1 MKHILYA
8 LVLCGALAAGAVNGL
23 GAEKAI
29 MSTKAGKAPKVTHF
43 EGPVGLQ
50 LYSLRNEFSKDVPG
64 TMTMANKFGF
74 NLVELA
80 GTYNEKPAHFR
91 RMLGDHN
98 MTAISGHF
106 PYDRLKDDIDGVVR
120 EAKALHLKYVGCA
133 WIPHDAGFDIKKCQ
147 EAIAVFNRAGEVL
160 TSHGIKFFYHQH
172 GYEFAPWGQ
181 GTLLDLMMEQTNPHY
196 VCFEMDIF
204 WVVFP
209 GQDPVKLLE
218 KYGRRWELMHLK
230 DMRKGLQTGSLSG
243 STDVSNDVA
252 IGAGQMNIPAILS
265 AAKKAKIKYYFIEDE
280 SPSSKAQIPESLRY
294 LHTVTW

>member
-8 LVLCGALAAGAVNGL
+8 VALCAALAIGAMDGMA
-23 GAEKAI
+23 AEKAKKTVKPE
-29 MSTKAGKAPKVTHF
+29 SFK
-43 EGPVGLQ
+43 GPVGLQ
-50 LYSLRNEFSKDVPG
+50 LYSLRNQISKDVPG
-64 TMTMANKFGF
+64 TLTMARKFGF

-80 GTYNEKPAHFR
+80 GTYGETPRQFHK
-91 RMLGDHN
+91 MLNNHELR
-98 MTAISGHF
+98 AVSGHF
-106 PYDRLKDDIDGVVR
+106 PYERFKDDIDGVVQDS
-120 EAKALHLKYVGCA
+120 KALGLKYAGCA
-133 WIPHDAGFDIKKCQ
+133 WIPHDGGFDVKKCQ

-160 TSHGIKFFYHQH
+160 ASHGIKFFYHQH

-181 GTLLDLMMEQTNPHY
+181 GTLLDMMMEQTNPQY

-209 GQDPVKLLE
+209 GQDPVRLLE

-252 IGAGQMNIPAILS
+252 IGAGQMNIPAILQ
-265 AAKKAKIKYYFIEDE
+265 AAKKNKIKYYFIEDE
-280 SPSSKAQIPESLRY
+280 SPSSTSQIPESLKY
-294 LHTVTW
+294 LETVKW

>member
-8 LVLCGALAAGAVNGL
+8 VALCGALAVCAINGM
-23 GAEKAI
+23 GAEKAAKPA
-29 MSTKAGKAPKVTHF
+29 KAEKPTYFK
-43 EGPVGLQ
+43 GPVGLQ

-64 TMTMANKFGF
+64 TLTMAHKFGF

-80 GTYNEKPAHFR
+80 GTYNETPKRFR
-91 RMLGDHN
+91 TMLSNHDLK
-98 MTAISGHF
+98 AVSAHF

-120 EAKALHLKYVGCA
+120 ESKALGIKYAGCA
-133 WIPHDAGFDIKKCQ
+133 WIPHDGGFDIKKCQ

-181 GTLLDLMMEQTNPHY
+181 GTLLDMMMEQTNPHY

-209 GQDPVKLLE
+209 GQDPVNLLE
-218 KYGRRWELMHLK
+218 KYGHRWELMHLK
-230 DMRKGLQTGSLSG
+230 DMRKGLKTGSLSG

-252 IGAGQMNIPAILS
+252 IGAGQMNIPAILQ
-265 AAKKAKIKYYFIEDE
+265 AAKKNKIKYYFIEDE
-280 SPSSKAQIPESLRY
+280 SPSSTVQLPESLRY
-294 LHTVTW
+294 LETVKW

>member
-1 MKHILYA
+1 MKHILFA
-8 LVLCGALAAGAVNGL
+8 AVICGALAVGAIDGL
-23 GAEKAI
+23 GAEKAV
-29 MSTKAGKAPKVTHF
+29 KPARVNHF
-43 EGPVGLQ
+43 KGPVGLQ

-64 TMTMANKFGF
+64 TMTLVNKLGF

-80 GTYNEKPAHFR
+80 GTYGETPERFR
-91 RMLGDHN
+91 QMLSNHELK
-98 MTAISGHF
+98 AVAAHF

-120 EAKALHLKYVGCA
+120 EAKALDLKYAGCA
-133 WIPHDAGFDIKKCQ
+133 WIPHDGGFDVKKCQ

-181 GTLLDLMMEQTNPHY
+181 GTLLDMMMEQTRPRY

-209 GQDPVKLLE
+209 GQDPARLLE

-252 IGAGQMNIPAILS
+252 IGAGQMNIPAILA
-265 AAKKAKIKYYFIEDE
+265 AAKKNRIKYYFIEDE
-280 SPSSKAQIPESLRY
+280 SPSSTVQLPESLRY
-294 LHTVTW
+294 LQTVTW